1 MSTYSEAYD
10 EGHAAYS
17 ANESLIAN
25 PYYSGTFKALAWV
38 YGWLDA
44 QTEDRGIGG
53 TGEPKLPIL

>member
-17 ANESLIAN
+17 VDEPLIAN
-25 PYYSGTFKALAWV
+25 PYLPGTFKALAWV

-44 QTEDRGIGG
+44 QTEDR
-53 TGEPKLPIL
+53 EPKLPIL